1 MNYYRTVAISDVHL
15 GTKMSQPAALLEF
28 IKTFE
33 CERLYLVGDI
43 IDGWAMS
50 KSFYW
55 PQEHNDVIQKFMR
68 MARKG
73 TLVTYLPGNHD
84 EFLRSFGEHQFGNIV
99 LTDTITH
106 TGLDGKKYLIMHG
119 DQFDVVMKNM
129 KWLAHIGSWAYD
141 ILIAVN
147 VVVAKVRDILH
158 LPHWSLSAW
167 AKYKV
172 KQAVNFIGDFEE
184 NLAKFARVRKAD
196 GIICGHI
203 HHANI
208 RDIGDIK
215 YMNCGDWV
223 ESCTALVETYE
234 GQWIIIKYTHA
245 DHPSNRHIFT

>member
-1 MNYYRTVAISDVHL
+1 
-15 GTKMSQPAALLEF
+15 MSQPQALLEF

-55 PQEHNDVIQKFMR
+55 PQEHNDVIQKIMR

-84 EFLRSFGEHQFGNIV
+84 EFMRSFGDHQFGNII
-99 LTDTITH
+99 LTDHITH
-106 TGLDGKKYLIMHG
+106 RGLDGKSYMVMHG
-119 DQFDVVMKNM
+119 DQFDVVVKNM
-129 KWLAHIGSWAYD
+129 KWLSHIGSWAYD
-141 ILIAVN
+141 LTIGLN
-147 VVVAKVRDILH
+147 VVIAKVRNWFK
-158 LPHWSLSAW
+158 LPYWSLSAW

-172 KQAVNFIGDFEE
+172 KQAVSFISLYEE
-184 NLAKFARVRKAD
+184 NLSNYGKSIKAE
-196 GIICGHI
+196 GMICGHI

-208 RDIGDIK
+208 REIDGLQ

-223 ESCTALVETYE
+223 ESCTALVEHLDGRWE
-234 GQWIIIKYTHA
+234 IIRWNEQDSA
-245 DHPSNRHIFT
+245 S